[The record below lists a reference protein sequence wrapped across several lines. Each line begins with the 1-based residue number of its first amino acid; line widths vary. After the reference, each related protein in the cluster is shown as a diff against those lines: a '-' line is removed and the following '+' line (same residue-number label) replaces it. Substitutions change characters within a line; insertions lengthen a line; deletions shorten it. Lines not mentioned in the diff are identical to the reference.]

1 MKETLDIKTVH
12 QCNCCLGCTTLH
24 PQASVIR
31 LNNANVAQHS
41 IKFDF
46 YTILLIENE
55 VDDCCCCGR
64 KPYDYSNATMVF
76 LPPEQAFDINRN
88 RVLPQQ
94 GWLLA
99 FHPDLIFETTLE
111 KTIQDYSFFH
121 YQKEESLHLSRR
133 EKDRV
138 IKCLQEVDE
147 ELHHPIDRHSRILIS
162 RHIELLLDYCKR
174 FYERQFITREN
185 KNKAL
190 LHKMDGLLDEFIYS
204 GRLKEGALPTSTY
217 CAGNLKLSVAYFED
231 LLRFETGKSL
241 QHYFQLKRLA
251 AAKEMLLNKE
261 NTVGAVANLLGFPN
275 VRQFSFLFKKVVG
288 ISPNEYRLASN

>member
-12 QCNCCLGCTTLH
+12 QCNCCLGCSTLH

-31 LNNANVAQHS
+31 LDNANVAQHN

-55 VDDCCCCGR
+55 DDDCCCCGR

-76 LPPEQAFDINRN
+76 LPPEQAFGINKD

-99 FHPDLIFETTLE
+99 FHPDLLCGTTLE
-111 KTIQDYSFFH
+111 KSIQDYSFFY
-121 YQKEESLHLSRR
+121 YQKEEALHLSQR
-133 EKDRV
+133 EKNKV
-138 IKCLQEVDE
+138 IKCLQEMDE

-190 LHKMDGLLDEFIYS
+190 LHKMDNLLNEFINS
-204 GRLKEGALPTSTY
+204 GRLREGSLPTSAY

-231 LLRFETGKSL
+231 LLKFETGKSP
-241 QHYFQLKRLA
+241 QDYFQLKRLE
-251 AAKEMLLNKE
+251 AAKEMLLNNE
-261 NTVGAVANLLGFPN
+261 NTIDFVANQLGFPN
-275 VRQFSFLFKKVVG
+275 IRQFCFLFKKVVG
-288 ISPNEYRLASN
+288 VTPNEYRLTSN